1 MRKSSHFITMAAI
14 LLGLAACSLEEDNFR
29 PEPGDEEPGLITIS
43 GEISQVYQTRANDS
57 GFADKDGIG
66 VYIVDYSG
74 GEAGTLKRSGNRAD
88 NVKFT
93 FDESAYKWT
102 PARDIYWKD
111 KETHID
117 VYGYYPYASIEN
129 VNEYAFEV
137 QKDQST
143 EAINGKF
150 GGYEAS
156 DFLWGKAENAAPTDR
171 IVRLSFAHKMAG
183 VRVSLVKGT
192 GFSDDEWTAA
202 SKEALILN
210 TKRNATIDLATGV
223 VTATG
228 EDGGTGIIPY
238 RNGEDFRAV
247 VVPQEV
253 AAGTPVISVTVAGV
267 SYKFSRSEAMTFT
280 ASKQHNFT
288 ITVNKKAQGD
298 FEFKLSGESITA
310 WENDTVSH
318 DATTREY
325 VVINVETPGTLD
337 ECIEAAGKDP
347 TKLRNLKLTGK
358 INSRDMAIMRF
369 VMTRLSALNMKE
381 VEIAKGEGGQLTV
394 EDGYSGSEGGY
405 AANEEGEIPNYAFN
419 GKKTLTSLV
428 LPDKLMKIGGSRGG
442 GRGAFNGCENLSGSL
457 IIPEGVVEIEP
468 AAFGGCSGLTGQ
480 LVLPSTLKILGD
492 ADICYVPGYDGVF
505 ANCNFVSE
513 IRLPEGLEELGA
525 GTFYGCKNLYGE
537 IILPEGLK
545 AIGEGAFEGCKNLTG
560 SITIPQGVTLI
571 PNNCFNGTWLGGT
584 LTLHEGIIS
593 IGDGAFAN
601 TGLKGELILPENLE
615 AISTSAFY
623 NCDFSGNLVLPK
635 GLFSIGDRAFAYNW
649 RLTGVLEIP
658 ENVISIGAGAF
669 AKCRSLEGVIF
680 PKGLES
686 IRYQAEYYED
696 GGAFQDCFGINKM
709 VCKGT
714 IPPYIQD
721 GAFNGV
727 AKDNFTV
734 EVPEEAVILYQNEPG
749 WSDFKRISA
758 YRNLVIRPSVATAL
772 NTRVSRD
779 LVLNADDEW
788 IVESQP
794 DWVTLSQT
802 EGKGKAELKLEFQ
815 QMPAGSNREGKI
827 VFKLKDKDY
836 RTTCYVTQY
845 DYGYA
850 EDEIVTLQ
858 KATKGGGI
866 NLVFL
871 GDGYNAKD
879 ISEGLLMRNIK
890 EAVGHYFSIEPYKT
904 YKDYFNVYTGIAVSP
919 ESGIGGVNT
928 IIYNRFNTSA
938 KGGVALGGRNG
949 ESDYNEIFKYS
960 CKAPTVN
967 ESNLNQTLIVIVP
980 NTTDYGGICYMY
992 DGGEAIAYCPMSDY
1006 GYPLDFRGVIQ
1017 HEAGGHGFGKLGDE
1031 YIYHNAFIDACGCT
1045 CCGHVYE
1052 FNGAKAK
1059 GWYENLSLSGKMN
1072 EVPWSHLIF
1081 DEKYSKIVD
1090 IYEGGFMHSRGVY
1103 RSEYNSC
1110 MNNDIPYYST
1120 ISREAIVRRIMEY
1133 AGEEYSFE
1141 KFTAND
1147 NIENLPETAT
1157 AATKA
1162 SPFSFSVSGRA
1173 HQHEPVF
1180 MGKRPTLK

>member
-1 MRKSSHFITMAAI
+1 MGKSTHFITAAAI
-14 LLGLAACSLEEDNFR
+14 LFGLAACSLEEDNLR
-29 PEPGDEEPGLITIS
+29 PEPSDKEPGLITIS
-43 GEISQVYQTRANDS
+43 GEISQIYQTRANDS
-57 GFADKDGIG
+57 GFADKDEIG
-66 VYIVDYSG
+66 VYIVDYNG
-74 GEAGTLKRSGNRAD
+74 GDAGTLKNNGNRAD

-93 FDESAYKWT
+93 FDETAYKWI
-102 PARDIYWKD
+102 PVRDIYWKD

-117 VYGYYPYASIEN
+117 VYGYYPYASVEN
-129 VNEYAFEV
+129 VNEYAFVV

-143 EAINGKF
+143 ESMNGKP

-156 DFLWGKAENAAPTDR
+156 DFLWGKAGNAAPTDR

-192 GFSDDEWTAA
+192 GFSDEEWASA

-210 TKRNATIDLATGV
+210 TKRNATINLATGV

-228 EDGGTGIIPY
+228 EAEGTGIIPY
-238 RNGEDFRAV
+238 KNGEDFRAV
-247 VVPQEV
+247 VAPQEIT
-253 AAGTPVISVTVAGV
+253 AGTPVISVTVAGV
-267 SYKFSRSEAMTFT
+267 SYKFSRSEKMTFS

-288 ITVNKKAQGD
+288 ISVNKKAPGD
-298 FEFKLSGESITA
+298 FEFKLSDESITA
-310 WENDTVSH
+310 WENDAVSH

-337 ECIEAAGKDP
+337 KCIEAAGKDL

-369 VMTRLSALNMKE
+369 VMTRLSSLNMKE
-381 VEIAKGEGGQLTV
+381 VEIVKGDGGQLTK
-394 EDGYSGSEGGY
+394 EDGYSVNDGGY
-405 AANEEGEIPNYAFN
+405 IGNEDGEIPNYAFN

-428 LPDKLMKIGGSRGG
+428 LPDKLIKIGGSQGG

-457 IIPEGVVEIEP
+457 IIPEGVVEIGP
-468 AAFGGCSGLTGQ
+468 AAFGNCRGLTGQ
-480 LVLPSTLKILGD
+480 LVLPSTLKVLGI
-492 ADICYVPGYDGVF
+492 AESCYTSYHDGVF

-513 IRLPEGLEELGA
+513 IKLPEGLEKLGA
-525 GTFYGCKNLYGE
+525 GTFYGCKNLYGS
-537 IILPEGLK
+537 IILPDGLK

-571 PNNCFNGTWLGGT
+571 PNNCFNGTKLGGT
-584 LTLHEGIIS
+584 LTLHDGIIS

-601 TGLKGELILPENLE
+601 AGLKGELILPENLD
-615 AISTSAFY
+615 AISSSAFY
-623 NCDFSGNLVLPK
+623 NCDFSGNLVLPE
-635 GLFSIGDRAFAYNW
+635 GLFSIGDQAFAYNW

-669 AKCRSLEGVIF
+669 AKCWSLEGVIF
-680 PKGLES
+680 PEGLES
-686 IRYQAEYYED
+686 IRYESTWHED
-696 GGAFQDCFGINKM
+696 GGAFQDCFGINKI

-714 IPPYIQD
+714 IPPYIQP
-721 GAFNGV
+721 GAFHGV
-727 AKDNFTV
+727 AKDNFTL
-734 EVPEEAVILYQNEPG
+734 EVPESAVIQYQAAPG

-772 NTRVSRD
+772 NTKVTRD

-788 IVESQP
+788 TVESMP
-794 DWVTLSQT
+794 DWVTLSQK
-802 EGKGKAELKLEFQ
+802 EGKGKTELKLEFQ

-827 VFKLKDKDY
+827 VFKLEDKDY
-836 RTTCYVTQY
+836 RTTCYLTQY

-850 EDEIVTLQ
+850 EDEIVTLN
-858 KATKGGGI
+858 KATKGNGV

-879 ISEGLLMRNIK
+879 ISEGLLMKNIK
-890 EAVGHYFSIEPYKT
+890 EAMGHFFSIEPYKT
-904 YKDYFNVYTGIAVSP
+904 YKDYFNVYTGISVSP
-919 ESGIGGVNT
+919 ESGIGSVNT

-938 KGGVALGGRNG
+938 KGGVTLGGRNG
-949 ESDYNEIFKYS
+949 ERDYNEIFKYA

-967 ESNLNQTLIVIVP
+967 EGNLNQTLIIIVP
-980 NTTDYGGICYMY
+980 NTSDYGGICYMY

-1045 CCGHVYE
+1045 CCGHVDE

-1059 GWYENLSLSGKMN
+1059 GWYENLSLTGKMN

-1081 DEKYSKIVD
+1081 NEKYSKIVD
-1090 IYEGGFMHSRGVY
+1090 IYEGGFKHSRGVY

-1141 KFTAND
+1141 KFVAND

-1162 SPFSFSVSGRA
+1162 SPFSFSVSGGTL
-1173 HQHEPVF
+1173 QHEPVF